1 MRVKAGLARVRR
13 AVTGFAVR
21 YGVIGVSLL
30 VAVIAVGIAGL
41 TLTVAPENVKETW
54 AQRIAIIIG
63 GWSVAG
69 GGIWLSDYLWHKIKG
84 VHEVLSRKERE
95 LNRQEGREQGRT
107 EGLAEGRV
115 EGLAEGVVVGRNQGL
130 TEGRQQGLD
139 EGREE
144 ERREWQGWYRRMRQA
159 AESGLPFEEPPPGG
173 ET

>member
-13 AVTGFAVR
+13 AAARFAVR
-21 YGVIGVSLL
+21 YGVIGVSLG

-84 VHEVLSRKERE
+84 VHEVLSRKDRE
-95 LNRQEGREQGRT
+95 LHRQEGREQGRT
-107 EGLAEGRV
+107 EGLAEG
-115 EGLAEGVVVGRNQGL
+115 VVVGRNQGL
-130 TEGRQQGLD
+130 AEGAVV
-139 EGREE
+139 GREE
-144 ERREWQGWYRRMRQA
+144 ERREWQGWYMRMRQA
-159 AESGLPFEEPPPGG
+159 AAAGLPFEEPPPGG
-173 ET
+173 EP